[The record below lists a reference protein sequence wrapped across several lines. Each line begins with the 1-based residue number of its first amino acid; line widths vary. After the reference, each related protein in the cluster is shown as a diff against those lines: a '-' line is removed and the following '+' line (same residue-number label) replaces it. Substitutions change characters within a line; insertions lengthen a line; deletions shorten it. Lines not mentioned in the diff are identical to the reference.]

1 MKTPLIRF
9 TALIVAFAF
18 ASELAFG
25 GSWKMPP
32 AIRVHQVADG
42 AFFLR
47 NLSESKT
54 IEIWDSDSMKRL
66 WDSPIPGYSALFSRF
81 FLTDDGQFLV
91 YLRTNHMINSIDDI
105 CLEVFGRDGFRD
117 TYHVNEVHEKLPRY
131 QPRNSASPR
140 YAWHYRTMWLSRTGG
155 GATHTMIVHLGESG
169 YAWFAIGKHAVEVK

>member
-25 GSWKMPP
+25 DRWKMPP

-54 IEIWDSDSMKRL
+54 IEIWDSDSMKHL

-81 FLTDDGQFLV
+81 FLTYDGQFLV
-91 YLRTNHMINSIDDI
+91 HLRTNHMINSIDDI

-117 TYHVNEVHEKLPRY
+117 TYHVNEVHDELSRPSLPNR
-131 QPRNSASPR
+131 ASPK
-140 YAWHYRTMWLSRTGG
+140 YLWHDNTMLLSTYGG
-155 GATHTMIVHLGESG
+155 EATHTMIVHLGESG
-169 YAWFAIGKHAVEVK
+169 YAWFAIGKHAVEVN